1 MKKIITRISLAAA
14 SILSICSCADFLNT
28 KPYDF
33 VAPETFYTT
42 ESNCKMALAGVYS
55 ALNQVGTYGNM
66 YSILISGSD
75 DMAFYTRKATTTA
88 ANVYGNDHTPA
99 NSNVWEA
106 WTEFYTGINNAN
118 IFLEKIDGS
127 NLSDE
132 LKKQYKGEAKFLR
145 AYYHWILF
153 QGWHSVPLR
162 KESFKDVNNS
172 SMEATSH
179 AEGLKWIIKEM
190 EECVD
195 MVDDSAYDKSPSYVK
210 KTTVMGILARV
221 YLWSAGYPNNGGK
234 DDYKKAAYWANK
246 VKESGKHQLNPDF
259 ESIWKNIC
267 SDKYDP
273 VYNESMWEVEFLGSR
288 DDGINTMS
296 RIGNT
301 IGNLNGGATSYSYGF
316 YAGTLLLW
324 DLYSADDQRRDVTM
338 STYQVKA
345 DGSYS
350 YWTSS
355 QIIKRSCGKF
365 RREWEPASS
374 TNKNWT
380 PENWPLLRYSDV
392 LLMLAEA
399 ENEANE
405 APTALAYECINAV
418 RARGSMAPLE
428 GLTYDQ
434 FQQEVRDER
443 ARELSFEGLRK
454 YDLIRWGI
462 YVSRIK
468 NELAAAVKDKR
479 WKNGTVIT
487 NNDGG
492 VSAFIS
498 RTSEKHQFLPI
509 PEKELGVNLLLEQ
522 NSYWKS
528 GEAEDTEAAE

>member
-14 SILSICSCADFLNT
+14 SILSICSCEDFLDT

-55 ALNQVGTYGNM
+55 ALNQFGTYGNK
-66 YSILISGSD
+66 YSILISGCD
-75 DMAFYTRKATTTA
+75 DMSFYTRKATTSATK
-88 ANVYGNDHTPA
+88 VEGNDHTPA
-99 NSNVWEA
+99 NADIWEA

-127 NLSDE
+127 DLSDE
-132 LKKQYKGEAKFLR
+132 LKRQYKGEAKFLR

-153 QGWHSVPLR
+153 QGWYEVPLR
-162 KESFKDVNNS
+162 NESFKDVNNS
-172 SMEATSH
+172 SMGATSH

-210 KTTVMGILARV
+210 KNTVMGILARV

-234 DDYKKAAYWANK
+234 ADYEKAAYWAK
-246 VKESGKHQLNPDF
+246 QVKDSGKHQLNPDF

-273 VYNESMWEVEFLGSR
+273 TYNESMWEVEFLGSR

-301 IGNLNGGATSYSYGF
+301 IGNLNAGAKSYSYGYF
-316 YAGTLLLW
+316 AGTLLLW

-338 STYQVKA
+338 STYKVNA
-345 DGSYS
+345 DGTFT
-350 YWTSS
+350 YWTDS
-355 QIIKRSCGKF
+355 QIIKRTCGKF

-399 ENEANE
+399 ENEANSG
-405 APTALAYECINAV
+405 PTALAYECINAV
-418 RARGSMAPLE
+418 RARGSMAALE

-434 FQQEVRDER
+434 FQEEVRNER
-443 ARELSFEGLRK
+443 ARELTFEGLRK

-468 NELAAAVKDKR
+468 TELAAAVKDSR

-492 VSAFIS
+492 VSAFIE
-498 RTSEKHQFLPI
+498 RTTDKHQFLPI
-509 PEKELGVNLLLEQ
+509 PEKELGVNMLLEQ
-522 NSYWKS
+522 NKYWK
-528 GEAEDTEAAE
+528 